1 MLREFPSSPQHNPS
15 RPGRPAVLAGLSFHR
30 LSEAQVVH
38 HIVTASQVGQGGWVA
53 TPNIDICR
61 QTQRDESLRRLV
73 ASASLIVPDGMPL
86 IWAARLVGEPLPE
99 RVTGASLI
107 FSLTQAAADRR
118 RSIYLL
124 GGAPG
129 VPERAGEELRRR
141 YPGLVVAGTDAPP
154 MGFDADPQAV
164 ACVRDLIAAA
174 APDIVYVGLGFPKQE
189 RLIARLAPSFP
200 GTWFVS
206 CGAAISFAAN
216 ALPRAPLW
224 MQSAGLE
231 WAFRLISEPR
241 RLYRRYLLHD
251 LPFAVKL
258 LGVSAVYPFRR
269 TGRHARVNTLKHHP
283 LGAKSQLAEMLHSPA
298 ADITA
303 ERRELQVTPRHFQA
317 ESLPVPP
324 SLIPS
329 RPASREWGG
338 AQAGYPGTSARRAH
352 HGDARMTS
360 KMGEPLRTLERYN
373 HDDKGKNG
381 ARFT

>member
-1 MLREFPSSPQHNPS
+1 MLREFPHSPNQSAS

-30 LSEAQVVH
+30 LTEAQVVE
-38 HIVTASQVGQGGWVA
+38 HILTASRAGRGGWVA
-53 TPNIDICR
+53 TPNIDICQ
-61 QTQRDESLRRLV
+61 QTQRDKSLQRLV
-73 ASASLIVPDGMPL
+73 AGASLIVPDGMPL
-86 IWAARLVGEPLPE
+86 IWAARLAGEPLPE

-107 FSLTQAAADRR
+107 FSLTQAAACQA

-154 MGFDADPQAV
+154 IGFDTDPQAV
-164 ACVRDLIAAA
+164 AALQARLATS

-189 RLIARLAPSFP
+189 CLIAHLAPSFP

-206 CGAAISFAAN
+206 CGAAIPFAAN

-258 LGVSAVYPFRR
+258 LAASAAYRFRHA
-269 TGRHARVNTLKHHP
+269 GRHVRAEPAKNEHHAP
-283 LGAKSQLAEMLHSPA
+283 GTESQRAEMRHSLLAEAS
-298 ADITA
+298 A
-303 ERRELQVTPRHFQA
+303 EHGELPVAPRHFQA
-317 ESLPVPP
+317 EPIPVPP
-324 SLIPS
+324 PLVAPRAAVPESGQRTGRQPWRISSKGSPQ
-329 RPASREWGG
+329 RQPHDQQDGRTAHD
-338 AQAGYPGTSARRAH
+338 PGT
-352 HGDARMTS
+352 GQ
-360 KMGEPLRTLERYN
+360 LE
-373 HDDKGKNG
+373 GQG
-381 ARFT
+381 